1 MVSVYDKIINAY
13 ALCDEQEIED
23 GKVWYNIAHHW
34 AENLAAIY
42 GIKVQ
47 AVAALAAVFSPLK
60 SWSLNQRLVEEY
72 LECRTCGHFST
83 QILKA
88 HAIMHVCEVEYDL
101 KRLDNML
108 LNIINGEKTK
118 NFYLSIAYP
127 TNDFSVCIDVHML
140 KLANIAAK
148 NFNKRTYAMYATEL
162 KRVAKANNLLPLE
175 LQAILWV
182 HIKNNDSIYNPTKKT
197 RIFNKTTNYECN

>member
-13 ALCDEQEIED
+13 ALCDEQEIEN

-34 AENLAAIY
+34 AKNLAEIY

-101 KRLDNML
+101 KNLDKML
-108 LNIINGEKTK
+108 LNIINGDKTK

-127 TNDFSVCIDVHML
+127 DNDYSVCIDVHML
-140 KLANIAAK
+140 KLAKIDAK
-148 NFNKRTYAMYATEL
+148 NFKAAAYAMYATEL
-162 KRVAKANNLLPLE
+162 TKVAKSLNILPLQ

-182 HIKNNDSIYNPTKKT
+182 HIKNNDSIYNPHKKTKK
-197 RIFNKTTNYECN
+197 FDKT